1 MSGVLSKKLNYSDKA
16 PHALPSE
23 SVMMKCLPVS
33 GSTFGSG
40 STIRI
45 MIPHRAGCYLKPD
58 SYLSFTVN
66 NGSTAYK
73 IAVDGC
79 VSALIQRLTVF
90 QGSQLISD
98 IQNYNSFKNVLLDTQ
113 VSSAQRVSGSH
124 AIMMGTGYDYA
135 EDGTTVGGARGG
147 QVIAVSSSKDYST
160 VLVNAVLGSSASK
173 YIPLGKLN
181 DGIILEITL
190 ANFANAFIARA
201 TATGVISAEGVLTS
215 AVQQTLSDAI
225 TINNVYFTANCVQLG
240 DVAESLVQ
248 RMPDQGIFE
257 IASKDWKIYNGAI
270 ADAASGTSVLLPAR
284 FQSVSTILGWQHED
298 GLQNNFRFKHLT
310 SRSRNNL
317 AQYSFRI
324 NGLPYP
330 PWPVKCDGNGAQAY
344 AELER
349 TINSLTST
357 LHHISLTQSEWVM
370 DDDGTHGAF
379 VFGANLDTLAFAQ
392 DQPVFNGTKTSDG
405 NCFVDL
411 TFTAAGAAHA
421 GKLYAAVQYDTV
433 LVVDGEG
440 NLSCRW

>member
-58 SYLSFTVN
+58 SYLSFTIN

-201 TATGVISAEGVLTS
+201 TATGVISAEGVL
-215 AVQQTLSDAI
+215 
-225 TINNVYFTANCVQLG
+225 
-240 DVAESLVQ
+240 AESLVQ

-270 ADAASGTSVLLPAR
+270 AETASGTSVLLPAR

-298 GLQNNFRFKHLT
+298 ALQNNFRFKHLT